1 MIKRHV
7 KEIMIPIRNY
17 VTVRKEDSLVDV
29 LQSLEQARKSESE
42 HAHRD
47 AVVVDASG
55 AFIGTVTMIDIF
67 RALEP
72 SYQKIQQQK
81 DKGTLTAEYVIKAAK
96 DFNLWTEPAQTICE
110 RGARLQVADVMHTPE
125 KVEYVKETATLE
137 EALHL
142 YVMGIHQ
149 PLIVKNESGQVTGL
163 LRFGDLFEVIRQ
175 SLLEC
180 RIA

>member
-1 MIKRHV
+1 MIKRQV
-7 KEIMIPIRNY
+7 KEIMIPIADY
-17 VTVRKEDSLVDV
+17 VTVQKEDTLVGV
-29 LQSLEQARKSESE
+29 LRSLEQARKSESE

-55 AFIGTVTMIDIF
+55 EFIGTVTMIDIF

-72 SYQKIQQQK
+72 NYKKIEQQQE
-81 DKGTLTAEYVIKAAK
+81 KGTLTAEFVRKAAE
-96 DFNLWTEPAQTICE
+96 DFNLWMEPAQTICE
-110 RGARLQVADVMHTPE
+110 RGGRLKVADVMHTPE
-125 KVEYVKETATLE
+125 KVEFVKETATLE

-149 PLIVKNESGQVTGL
+149 PLIVKNEDGKVTGL
-163 LRFGDLFEVIRQ
+163 LRFGDVFEVVRQ

-180 RIA
+180 SVA